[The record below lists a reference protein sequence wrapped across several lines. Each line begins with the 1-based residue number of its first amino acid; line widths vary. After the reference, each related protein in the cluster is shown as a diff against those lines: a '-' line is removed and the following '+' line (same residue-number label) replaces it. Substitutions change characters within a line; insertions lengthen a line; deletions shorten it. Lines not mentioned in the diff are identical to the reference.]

1 MRDGIFSSDSSAKL
15 QHLFTQ
21 FLIIISGML
30 LRREIFDRVSVKFE
44 GVLNTFPLLPLP
56 LNFPLSV

>member
-1 MRDGIFSSDSSAKL
+1 MRDGIFASDSSAKL
-15 QHLFTQ
+15 QHLFRQ

-30 LRREIFDRVSVKFE
+30 LRREISVRVSVKFE
-44 GVLNTFPLLPLP
+44 GVLSTFPLLSLP